1 MLFLGLVLL
10 TTQVIAQQITV
21 TGKVTSADDG
31 LPIPGVSVKIKGGTT
46 VVQTNTNG
54 TYSIQ
59 ASAASVLVFSYIG
72 MASQEK
78 TVGSN
83 TSINVVLTSDAKN
96 LQEIVVTALG
106 IKQQKRSLGYATQ
119 EISAADITNTNQSNV
134 LNALKGKASGVQIT
148 SVGGA
153 AGAGSRIQI
162 RGINSLSPTADNQPL
177 FVIDGIPISNST
189 DQVATNADNTPNS
202 TRVSS
207 DNFQNTNR
215 GADINPEDIETMTIL
230 KGPAASVL
238 YGLRAANGAVV
249 ITTKSGKAGKPNFS
263 FRTSVSFDDVTKL
276 PPIQT
281 TYGNGNGGVFVSS
294 VNSWGPRIEQG
305 VPVYN
310 PYDVFFKTGHQTQNS
325 LTFSGG
331 NETATYFTSISN
343 SNQNGV
349 VPNSEYGKTSVRL
362 AGTLKASDKLKFD
375 GSANYINSGGKNPRT
390 GITSGTIFYLMRFT
404 NTVDPADYLNPDK
417 TQKTYNAAID
427 NPFYFSERAFL
438 RDNVNRILGNLGA
451 EYKPTDWLT
460 FNYKAGIDNYTDFR
474 QNYSAK
480 ELLISSSTLGAMTEQ
495 RISYSEINSNFFA
508 RASKQFNDKWMGSF
522 LLGHSYTHINRT
534 NVSLIGN
541 QSVVPNVESINNYN
555 VYSTLTFPGKKNII
569 GVFGDLSVSYD
580 NTVFLSITG
589 RNDWSSTLPE
599 SNLSFFY
606 PSASLSYVFTE
617 SLGLQDNP
625 IFNYGKLRASYAE
638 VGKDA
643 DPYQIGIY
651 YSTLPAFAGVSGI
664 RRDIKVGSEG
674 LRPERTKG
682 LEFGGEFHFLK
693 NRITFDANYAI
704 LNSID
709 QIVPVPIS
717 YASGYDIYLTNA
729 GKIRNK
735 SLEFLLNATMIKT
748 NDFKW
753 DLNANWSQ
761 TKGKVLSMP
770 PGVSEITFNPESPW
784 VKQIIKTGGKPGD
797 WYGWPYTRVTDGS
810 AAQGQ
815 LIIGA
820 DGYPIIPQPL
830 SNNYL
835 IGNAYPDW
843 IGGLG
848 STLAYKGFTF
858 SFLFNFRKGGD
869 VFDIPKTQ
877 RFSTGIGAETE
888 IRNVMVV
895 FKGVK
900 NTGTA
905 ANPVYVPND
914 KQVLIDQLFYAN
926 SFPYKLAPENN
937 GFQDASWIRLQ
948 NVSLSY
954 DLPKHWLSKLLV
966 KSASVSVTANNL
978 WLSTSFIGF
987 DPEASAYGSGSNSVG
1002 YVGTGVPSTR
1012 NIYLGLNVNF

>member
-1 MLFLGLVLL
+1 MKRKLLLLFMGVFMLAS
-10 TTQVIAQQITV
+10 QAIAQQITV
-21 TGKVTSADDG
+21 TGKVTSSDDG
-31 LPIPGVSVKIKGGTT
+31 LPIPGVSVKIKTATT
-46 VVQTNTNG
+46 VVQTNPDG
-54 TYSIQ
+54 VYSIQ
-59 ASAASVLVFSYIG
+59 AAPTDVLVFTYIG
-72 MASQEK
+72 MAAQEK

-83 TSINVVLTSDAKN
+83 TSINVVLASDSKN
-96 LQEIVVTALG
+96 LQEVVVTALG
-106 IKQQKRSLGYATQ
+106 IRQQRRSLGYATQ
-119 EISAADITNTNQSNV
+119 EIKAADITNTNQSNV
-134 LNALKGKASGVQIT
+134 LNALKGKASGVQVT

-177 FVIDGIPISNST
+177 FVVDGIPISNST
-189 DQVATNADNTPNS
+189 DQIAVNN
-202 TRVSS
+202 

-215 GADINPEDIETMTIL
+215 AADINPEDIETMTIL

-249 ITTKSGKAGKPNFS
+249 ITTKSGKAGKPSFS
-263 FRTSVSFDDVTKL
+263 FKSSVSFDDVTKT

-281 TYGNGNGGVFVSS
+281 SYGNGNGGAFVSS
-294 VNSWGPRIEQG
+294 VNSWGPKIEPG
-305 VPVYN
+305 VAVYN

-331 NETATYFTSISN
+331 NENATYFTSISN
-343 SNQNGV
+343 SEQNGV
-349 VPNSEYGKTSVRL
+349 VPNSDYGKTSIRL
-362 AGTLKASDKLKFD
+362 AGTLKASDKFKFE
-375 GSANYINSGGKNPRT
+375 GSANYINSGGQNPRT
-390 GITSGTIFYLMRFT
+390 GITSGTIFYLMRHT
-404 NTVDPADYLNPDK
+404 NTVDPADYLNPDG
-417 TQKTYNAAID
+417 TQKTYNASID
-427 NPFYFSERAFL
+427 NPFYFTENAFL
-438 RDNVNRILGNLGA
+438 KDNVNRLIGNLGVEFKA
-451 EYKPTDWLT
+451 NDWLT
-460 FNYKAGIDNYTDFR
+460 FNYKAGIDHYTDFR
-474 QNYSAK
+474 QNYSEK
-480 ELLISSSTLGAMTEQ
+480 GLLISASTLGAMTEQ
-495 RISYSEINSNFFA
+495 RISYNEINSNFFA
-508 RASKQFNDKWMGSF
+508 RASKQFGDKWTGSF
-522 LLGHSYTHINRT
+522 LLGHSFTHINRT
-534 NVSLIGN
+534 NLSLIGN

-555 VYSTLTFPGKKNII
+555 VYTTTTFPGKKNII

-580 NTVFLSITG
+580 NTVFLSVTG
-589 RNDWSSTLPE
+589 RNDWSSTLPV
-599 SNLSFFY
+599 SNRSFFY

-643 DPYQIGIY
+643 DPYQIGVY
-651 YSTLPAFAGVSGI
+651 YSTLAAFNGVSGV
-664 RRDIKVGSEG
+664 RRDLRIGSES

-682 LEFGGEFHFLK
+682 FEFGGEFHFFK
-693 NRITFDANYAI
+693 NRITLDANYAI

-735 SLEFLLNATMIKT
+735 SLEFLLTANVIN
-748 NDFKW
+748 NDKFKW
-753 DLNANWSQ
+753 DINANWSQ
-761 TKGKVLSMP
+761 TKGRVLSMP
-770 PGVSEITFNPESPW
+770 PGVSEIQFNPESPW
-784 VKQIIKTGGKPGD
+784 VKQIIKTGGRPGD
-797 WYGWPYTRVTDGS
+797 WYGWPYTRVTDAS
-810 AAQGQ
+810 NQYNGQ
-815 LIIGA
+815 LVIGA

-848 STLAYKGFTF
+848 STLGYKGFTF
-858 SFLFNFRKGGD
+858 SFMFNFRKGGD
-869 VFDIPKTQ
+869 VFDIPKTN
-877 RFSTGIGAETE
+877 RFSAGIGAETE
-888 IRNVMVV
+888 IRDVMVV

-900 NTGTA
+900 NTGTTDA
-905 ANPVYVPND
+905 PIYVPND
-914 KQVLIDQLFYAN
+914 KQVLIDQNFYAN

-954 DLPKHWLSKLLV
+954 DLPKTWLNKSFI

-987 DPEASAYGSGSNSVG
+987 DPEASAYGSGSNSIG

-1012 NIYLGLNVNF
+1012 NIFVGLNVNF